1 MIIYNLFYTFICV
14 ILFKSSYSILL
25 KNICPKNMVFKECGT
40 PCPEKCFEGPRP
52 CKRMCVL
59 DVCQCRK
66 NFVLNKH
73 GVCVRKSQCKK
84 GIKSPALI
92 EDCPENTVFSVNA
105 SACPPMCYDG
115 ERPKYCAMMCY
126 DGERPKYCASQ
137 KLQNVCECKEPYAYN
152 ILGDCV
158 PRHEC
163 GAISLNRCYGE
174 KIYSLCPDRY
184 EKTCATLKKSLK
196 SISCGEPRCICR
208 PGFVNIRGDCYKAS
222 ICEKLRKK
230 RRRQTKK
237 LEYLMKKLNKYLRQK
252 KMYFKN

>member
-1 MIIYNLFYTFICV
+1 MIIYNLLYTFICV
-14 ILFKSSYSILL
+14 IFFKRSDSTLL
-25 KNICPKNMVFKECGT
+25 KNICPKNMVLKKCGT
-40 PCPEKCFEGPRP
+40 PCPEKCFEKPRP

-66 NFVLNKH
+66 NYVLNKH

-84 GIKSPALI
+84 VIKPPALI

-115 ERPKYCAMMCY
+115 ERPKYCAN
-126 DGERPKYCASQ
+126 Q
-137 KLQNVCECKEPYAYN
+137 KIQNVCECKDPYAYN
-152 ILGDCV
+152 IFGDCV
-158 PRHEC
+158 LRHQC
-163 GAISLNRCYGE
+163 GVISLHRCYDE

-184 EKTCATLKKSLK
+184 EKRCAILKKSLK
-196 SISCGEPRCICR
+196 SASCGKPRCICR
-208 PGFVNIRGDCYKAS
+208 PGFVNIKGDCYKTS

-237 LEYLMKKLNKYLRQK
+237 LEYFMKKLNKYLRQK
-252 KMYFKN
+252 KMNFKNKP